1 MKTRRIWLI
10 LALCLL
16 GAGVVLCIV
25 AFTRLN
31 FSFQDLRVAS
41 YIINE
46 HVIEEDFSDISV
58 HGDIEDIEFVH
69 AEDEDCTVLCYE
81 DEKHLHDIHVE
92 AGTLFIDRQKPGRW
106 QLGFFQ
112 ENPQITI
119 ALPEKAFGNLSV
131 ETETGDIKIP
141 DLRFTNI
148 ALKLSTGDLELSAQ
162 TEGMIQIETDTGDM
176 LLKNCLADSLYA
188 ESDTGDV
195 VFDRSDANEIH
206 VKTDTGDVSGSLL
219 TAKVF
224 TVKTD
229 TGDVNVPAET
239 SGGICDIQTDTGDIQ
254 ISIAD

>member
-31 FSFQDLRVAS
+31 FRFQDLRVAS

-46 HVIEEDFSDISV
+46 HVIEEDFSDISIQ
-58 HGDIEDIEFVH
+58 GDIEDIEFVP
-69 AEDEDCTVLCYE
+69 ARDKDCTVLCYE
-81 DEKHLHDIHVE
+81 DEKHLHSVHVE
-92 AGTLFIDRQKPGRW
+92 EGTLFIDQQKPGRW

-112 ENPQITI
+112 DNPQITI
-119 ALPEKAFGNLSV
+119 ALPEKTYGNLSV
-131 ETETGDIKIP
+131 ETETGDIRIP
-141 DLRFTNI
+141 NLRFSNI
-148 ALKLSTGDLELSAQ
+148 ALKLSTGELKLSAQ
-162 TEGMIQIETDTGDM
+162 TAGMIQIKTDTGDM

-188 ESDTGDV
+188 ETDTGDV
-195 VFDRSDANEIH
+195 VFDQSDANEIH

-224 TVKTD
+224 TAITD
-229 TGDVNVPAET
+229 TGDVDVPAET
-239 SGGICDIQTDTGDIQ
+239 SGGICEIQTDTGDIR